1 MRRIAVLFL
10 SFYLVSSIYS
20 QNFSRKDSLRGN
32 LTSLRTCYDVV
43 FYDLFLNI
51 DENSKSLV
59 GSSNSIHFQAKENFN
74 KIQIDLAQNMQINKI
89 EFLNEDL
96 IFERDFDAVYIY
108 FPKQI
113 KKNEF
118 HKIKVY
124 YEGQPKIAKNPP
136 WDGGFSW
143 KQDKNNNPWISVSC
157 QGTGASTWWPCKDHQ
172 SDEPDSMQI
181 TGVVRSSLQFISNG
195 TLRNQKE
202 YFSEVLNSNV
212 IESCWFVSYPI
223 NNYNVTLYI
232 GDYIHFSDI
241 YVKNKDTLMLDY
253 FVLKNNLIKAKN
265 HFKQV
270 KPMLKCFE
278 NYFGKYPF
286 WEDGY
291 SLIESPYLGMEHQ
304 SAIAYGNKYMPGY
317 LGNTSYI
324 DDLSF
329 DFIIVHETGH
339 EWWGNSI
346 TSFDIADMWIHEGFC
361 TYSEALYVE
370 CLYGYQKMLSYVNNQ
385 KKNIKNDKP
394 IIGPYNVNQMGSSDM
409 YAKASV
415 MLHTLRSLVD
425 NDDLWFKII
434 RDINIDFK
442 HNITTTK
449 EMIKYLS
456 LKTNLDLNIF
466 FEQYLN
472 NKEIPQFEYSIEKQG
487 KNVTLICKWNAI
499 EHFNM
504 PIKIN
509 TGQDDFWIYPTTEIR
524 EIDLGSF
531 DLNSFKIRQDLFL
544 IDIKKT

>member
-1 MRRIAVLFL
+1 MRSFIFLFL
-10 SFYLVSSIYS
+10 SFFLVGSICS

-51 DENSKSLV
+51 DENSRSLV
-59 GSSNSIHFQAKENFN
+59 GSSNSIHFHAKENFN

-108 FPKQI
+108 FPMQI

-143 KQDKNNNPWISVSC
+143 KQDENNNPWISVSC

-195 TLRNQKE
+195 NLRNQKE
-202 YFSEVLNSNV
+202 YFSEVLNSNI
-212 IESCWFVSYPI
+212 IESSWFVSYPI

-232 GDYIHFSDI
+232 GDYVHFSDI

-278 NYFGKYPF
+278 NYFGKYPY
-286 WEDGY
+286 WNDGY
-291 SLIESPYLGMEHQ
+291 ALVEAPYLGMEHQ
-304 SAIAYGNKYMPGY
+304 SAIAYGNNYLAGY
-317 LGNTSYI
+317 RGNISYI
-324 DDLSF
+324 DSLKF
-329 DFIIVHETGH
+329 DFIILHETGH

-346 TSFDIADMWIHEGFC
+346 TTNDIADMWVHEGFC
-361 TYSEALYVE
+361 TYAEVLYVE
-370 CLYGYQKMLSYVNNQ
+370 CMYGYDKMLSYVNNQ
-385 KKNIKNDKP
+385 KKHVKNDRP
-394 IIGPYNVNQMGSSDM
+394 IIGKYNLNFKGSSDM
-409 YAKASV
+409 YSKGSL
-415 MLHTLRSLVD
+415 MLHTLRNVIN
-425 NDDLWFKII
+425 NDSSWFKLIKNI
-434 RDINIDFK
+434 SIDFRDKNIDGSEIIQYI
-442 HNITTTK
+442 NDRT
-449 EMIKYLS
+449 E
-456 LKTNLDLNIF
+456 LDLTKF
-466 FEQYLN
+466 FRQYLN
-472 NKEIPQFEYSIEKQG
+472 HRQIPTFEYKLQKHG
-487 KNVTLICKWNAI
+487 AHYTLLYKWKAI
-499 EHFNM
+499 DGFNM

-509 TGQDDFWIYPTTEIR
+509 YGTKNKILSPTSLWQEL
-524 EIDLGSF
+524 DLGFF
-531 DLNSFKIRQDLFL
+531 DIETFNVRDDLFF
-544 IDIKKT
+544 IRVNKM

>member
-1 MRRIAVLFL
+1 MYCFF
-10 SFYLVSSIYS
+10 SFFFFINSICA

-32 LTSLRTCYDVV
+32 LTSLRTCYDVI
-43 FYDLFLNI
+43 FYDLFLNV

-96 IFERDFDAVYIY
+96 NFERDFDAVYIY

-124 YEGQPKIAKNPP
+124 YEGQPKKAKNPP

-195 TLRNQKE
+195 NLRNQKE

-253 FVLKNNLIKAKN
+253 YVLKNNLAKAKN

-270 KPMLKCFE
+270 KPMLRCFE
-278 NYFGKYPF
+278 NYFGKYPY
-286 WEDGY
+286 WNDGY
-291 SLIESPYLGMEHQ
+291 ALVEAPYLGMEHQ
-304 SAIAYGNKYMPGY
+304 SAIAYGNNYLAGY
-317 LGNTSYI
+317 RGNISYI
-324 DDLSF
+324 DSLNF
-329 DFIIVHETGH
+329 DFIILHETGH

-346 TSFDIADMWIHEGFC
+346 TTNDIADMWVHEGFC
-361 TYSEALYVE
+361 TYSEVLYVE
-370 CLYGYQKMLSYVNNQ
+370 CMYGYDKMLSYVNNQ
-385 KKNIKNDKP
+385 KKNVKNDRP
-394 IIGPYNVNQMGSSDM
+394 IIGKYNLNFKGSSDM
-409 YAKASV
+409 YSKGSL
-415 MLHTLRSLVD
+415 MLHTLRNVINKDSS
-425 NDDLWFKII
+425 WFKLIK
-434 RDINIDFK
+434 DISIDFK
-442 HNITTTK
+442 DKNIDGV
-449 EMIKYLS
+449 EIIKYINDR
-456 LKTNLDLNIF
+456 TELDLTKF
-466 FEQYLN
+466 FKQYLYHRQ
-472 NKEIPQFEYSIEKQG
+472 IPTLEYKLQKHG
-487 KNVTLICKWNAI
+487 AHYTLLYKWKAI
-499 EHFNM
+499 DGFNM
-504 PIKIN
+504 PVKIN
-509 TGQDDFWIYPTTEIR
+509 YGTKDKILSPTSIWQEL
-524 EIDLGSF
+524 DLGFF
-531 DLNSFKIRQDLFL
+531 DIETFNVRDDLFF
-544 IDIKKT
+544 IRVNKM

>member
-1 MRRIAVLFL
+1 MRCIAVLFL
-10 SFYLVSSIYS
+10 SFFLVGSIYS

-51 DENSKSLV
+51 DENSRSLV

-113 KKNEF
+113 KKNEI

-195 TLRNQKE
+195 NLRNQKE
-202 YFSEVLNSNV
+202 YFSEVLNSNI
-212 IESCWFVSYPI
+212 IESSWFVSYPI

-278 NYFGKYPF
+278 NYFGKYPY
-286 WEDGY
+286 WNDGY
-291 SLIESPYLGMEHQ
+291 ALVEAPYLGMEHQ
-304 SAIAYGNKYMPGY
+304 SAIAYGNNYLAGY
-317 LGNTSYI
+317 RGNISYI
-324 DDLSF
+324 DSLKF
-329 DFIIVHETGH
+329 DFIILRETGH

-346 TSFDIADMWIHEGFC
+346 TTNDIADMWVHEGFC
-361 TYSEALYVE
+361 TYAEVLYVE
-370 CLYGYQKMLSYVNNQ
+370 CMYGYDKMLSYVNNQ
-385 KKNIKNDKP
+385 KKHVKNDRP
-394 IIGPYNVNQMGSSDM
+394 IIGKYNLNFKGSSDM
-409 YAKASV
+409 YSKGSL
-415 MLHTLRSLVD
+415 MLHTLRNVIN
-425 NDDLWFKII
+425 NDSSWFKLIKNI
-434 RDINIDFK
+434 SIDFRDKNIDGSE
-442 HNITTTK
+442 I
-449 EMIKYLS
+449 IKYINDR
-456 LKTNLDLNIF
+456 TELDLTKF

-472 NKEIPQFEYSIEKQG
+472 HRQIPTFEYKLQKHG
-487 KNVTLICKWNAI
+487 AHYTLLYKWKAI
-499 EHFNM
+499 DGFNM

-509 TGQDDFWIYPTTEIR
+509 YGAKNKILFPTSLWQEL
-524 EIDLGSF
+524 DLGFF
-531 DLNSFKIRQDLFL
+531 DIETFNVRDDLFF
-544 IDIKKT
+544 IRVNKM

>member
-1 MRRIAVLFL
+1 MRFVCLVCL
-10 SFYLVSSIYS
+10 LYSSFISRSEELT
-20 QNFSRKDSLRGN
+20 RKDSLRGF
-32 LTSLRTCYDVV
+32 LSDIRSCYDVNY
-43 FYDLFLNI
+43 YDLKISVDDI
-51 DENSKSLV
+51 DKALEK
-59 GSSNSIHFQAKENFN
+59 SSNEIYFTALSDFSW
-74 KIQIDLAQNMQINKI
+74 IQVDLAANMEIVSIYFEGKKI
-89 EFLNEDL
+89 EFSREY
-96 IFERDFDAVYIY
+96 DAVYVY
-108 FPKQI
+108 FNRLIEKGEKTKILINYYGYPK
-113 KKNEF
+113 EA
-118 HKIKVY
+118 V
-124 YEGQPKIAKNPP
+124 NPP
-136 WDGGFSW
+136 WDGGFVWEKDINQNSW
-143 KQDKNNNPWISVSC
+143 IGVSC
-157 QGTGASTWWPCKDHQ
+157 QGSGASLWWPCKDHQ
-172 SDEPDSMQI
+172 SDKPDSMKI
-181 TGVVRSSLQFISNG
+181 TISARYPLKIISNG
-195 TLRNQKE
+195 NQVNDSSYWDN
-202 YFSEVLNSNV
+202 YFNCWMNST
-212 IESCWFVSYPI
+212 EWFVSYPI
-223 NNYNVTLYI
+223 NTYNVTLNI
-232 GDYIHFSDI
+232 GNYVQLKDI
-241 YVKNKDTLMLDY
+241 YVSEEDTLNLDY
-253 FVLKNNLIKAKN
+253 YVLDGNQEKASH

-270 KPMLKCFE
+270 KPMLACFE

-415 MLHTLRSLVD
+415 MLHTLRTLVD

-499 EHFNM
+499 QHFNM